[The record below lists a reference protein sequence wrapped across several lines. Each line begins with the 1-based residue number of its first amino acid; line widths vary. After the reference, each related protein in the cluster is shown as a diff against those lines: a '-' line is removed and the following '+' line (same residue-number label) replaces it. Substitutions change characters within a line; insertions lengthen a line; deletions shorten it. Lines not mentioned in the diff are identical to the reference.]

1 VVMTDDP
8 NEMLRTVYQE
18 TCKTH
23 AAIADFRA
31 KLLALLPIASG
42 TGIFLLLGKLDGESR
57 KLLLPIGV
65 FGALVTFGLFMYELR
80 GIEDCTVLR
89 RRGKNIEEALAVRL
103 PNSQYGFWPG
113 GKLALVD
120 EIGAA
125 WIVYMTVLITW
136 IFVAG
141 AGVATLMGGW
151 RERWE
156 IVFGLG
162 LGILYVVVLV
172 LALSSVGWGHDYWGR
187 RRRKEEDLKELRKVE
202 RGERELVEEFE
213 IRPQARTVRGG
224 RTR

>member
-1 VVMTDDP
+1 MTDDR
-8 NEMLRTVYQE
+8 NETLRIVYQE

-42 TGIFLLLGKLDGESR
+42 TGIFLLLGKLEGESR

-89 RRGKNIEEALAVRL
+89 RRGKNIEEALDVRL

-113 GKLALVD
+113 SKLALVD

-151 RERWE
+151 RELWE
-156 IVFGLG
+156 IVFGVG

-187 RRRKEEDLKELRKVE
+187 RRRKEEDLKELKKVKL
-202 RGERELVEEFE
+202 GERELVEEFE
-213 IRPQARTVRGG
+213 IRQARTVREG